1 MHKLLTLS
9 AGAALMGTTTLAQ
22 TSFPP
27 AIQGQIDRLV
37 ANGFTVTEVYRDGRY
52 AEIDATGPDG
62 LLYELELNDNRWE
75 MSLRDDDDEDEDED
89 EDEGFDDE
97 EWDDEDESYDD
108 EDEDE
113 GEDDEDEDE
122 AEDEDED
129 EGDDE
134 DEDEGDDE

>member
-1 MHKLLTLS
+1 MQKLLILS

-27 AIQGQIDRLV
+27 AIQGQIDRLE

-62 LLYELELNDNRWE
+62 QFYELELNENRWE
-75 MSLRDDDDEDEDED
+75 MSLADYDDEDEDED
-89 EDEGFDDE
+89 EVSDDE
-97 EWDDEDESYDD
+97 AWDDEDEAYDDEDEDEDEGADD

-113 GEDDEDEDE
+113 GEDEDGD
-122 AEDEDED
+122 DDED

-134 DEDEGDDE
+134 